1 MTEFH
6 DNNYLMSKVGSA
18 YPDRTRAKVV
28 EVIEAAK
35 AAGHRVR
42 FIWGMGSSTEHSTGN
57 AVDFMIYDNAAG
69 DFIRNYI
76 WQNRERF
83 GLTHVIWEQAITS
96 TVREPGKV
104 RPMEDRGNTTKNHY
118 DHVHALWDSTA
129 YRPPGIPPSVPQP
142 KPQPKPVPQP
152 PARKPV
158 SQIAA
163 EVIQGKWGNGDERI
177 NRLRAAGYDPAQV
190 QAAVNQ
196 QLHAGTPAPA
206 RKTVSQ
212 IAHEVIN
219 GHWGN
224 GATRRQ
230 RLASAGYNPDVI
242 QKEVNRLLR

>member
-1 MTEFH
+1 MPEFH
-6 DNNYLMSKVGSA
+6 DNNYLLSKVGSA
-18 YPDRTRAKVV
+18 YPERSLAKVV

-69 DFIRNYI
+69 DFIRDYI
-76 WQNRERF
+76 WKNRERF
-83 GLTHVIWEQAITS
+83 GLIHVIWEQAITS
-96 TVREPGKV
+96 TVREPGKI
-104 RPMEDRGNTTKNHY
+104 RPMPDRGNTTKNHF
-118 DHVHALWDSTA
+118 DHVHALFNSTA
-129 YRPPGIPPSVPQP
+129 YRPPGVPVTQPPP
-142 KPQPKPVPQP
+142 KPQPVPQA

-190 QAAVNQ
+190 QAEVNR
-196 QLHAGTPAPA
+196 QLHTVPTGA
-206 RKTVSQ
+206 KTVSQ